1 VHRQYASGLEPL
13 VVCTILYGQRSR
25 CSARCSER
33 ARIGLWRVRRQL
45 LLGLVELHAL
55 GIIHRNLKPS
65 KILFDPANKYA
76 CSRYNGAWD
85 TT

>member
-1 VHRQYASGLEPL
+1 
-13 VVCTILYGQRSR
+13 
-25 CSARCSER
+25 
-33 ARIGLWRVRRQL
+33 
-45 LLGLVELHAL
+45 VELHAL